1 MIRVLAFLVGLASA
15 SSLCAQSTILE
26 GMLGNENYFYQHTL
40 SGSIGSSRFGF
51 FHTSSLHAFYESDG
65 LNELMSQSFI
75 TYPVTGFAKL
85 AIGTFYTSKPGIS
98 PAAAVQ
104 LGYANHDFSATV
116 VPRID
121 IQKNGSVEIM
131 MLFEYHPDINDR
143 VQLYSRAQFMTNYGP
158 YHHNR
163 SYQNFRAGLQVKQTV
178 VGMALNIDE
187 RGSDLT
193 TLYNWGVFLR
203 YEFH

>member
-1 MIRVLAFLVGLASA
+1 MIRVLAFFIGLALA
-15 SSLCAQSTILE
+15 SSLYAQSTILE

-40 SGSIGSSRFGF
+40 SGRISSSRFGF
-51 FHTSSLHAFYESDG
+51 FHVSSLHAFYKSDD

-75 TYPVTGFAKL
+75 TYPLTGFAKL
-85 AIGTFYTSKPGIS
+85 AVGTFYASKPGIS
-98 PAAAVQ
+98 PTAAVQ
-104 LGYANHDFSATV
+104 FGYTNNDFSASV

-131 MLFEYHPDINDR
+131 MLFEYHPNINDR
-143 VQLYSRAQFMTNYGP
+143 IQFYSLAKFMTNYGP

-163 SYQNFRAGLQVKQTV
+163 SYQNFRTGLQVKQTV

-187 RGSDLT
+187 RGSDLM
-193 TLYNWGVFLR
+193 TLYNWGLFLR